1 MMDLLFRAV
10 AESVEEAVVN
20 ALLGAE
26 SMVAEPETAGSG
38 GAGGETAGSGG
49 AGTTGQVGVSLPADR
64 LAELLAASDRQA
76 RSR

>member
-1 MMDLLFRAV
+1 MSKSTHLLFRAV

-26 SMVAEPETAGSG
+26 SMVAEPQTVGSG
-38 GAGGETAGSGG
+38 GAGA
-49 AGTTGQVGVSLPADR
+49 AGQVGVSLPADR